1 MLLHYIILILF
12 LFLLI
17 SHFSKFILP
26 TYTIEGMTDS
36 SVSGQPQYINPQL
49 ENDPIYLAKINAANI
64 TYLKSQIDVISTLK
78 QQVTDISGVV
88 HTNSENIKQFGKEMT
103 SRMNSMNN
111 QITDKSQP
119 STSSNK

>member
-103 SRMNSMNN
+103 SRMSSMNN